1 MSEIAIMLNSSEIP
15 TKRGGFWAKK
25 TISAILKNSVHCGY
39 HRFEKKISKKQSFKN
54 YWYGY
59 IPQSSKLNCWKDGR
73 PKSYDF
79 DKK

>member
-39 HRFEKKISKKQSFKN
+39 HRFKKKISKKQSFKN
-54 YWYGY
+54 Y
-59 IPQSSKLNCWKDGR
+59 
-73 PKSYDF
+73 
-79 DKK
+79 

>member
-39 HRFEKKISKKQSFKN
+39 HRFEKKNIKKAIIQKLLIWIHTTKFK
-54 YWYGY
+54 
-59 IPQSSKLNCWKDGR
+59 IKLLKGR
-73 PKSYDF
+73 
-79 DKK
+79 